1 MTRGTRLLLL
11 PVAAAAV
18 ITMTQTAYLLT
29 LCGAAR
35 ARARRR
41 CPPPE
46 GDLLIVALVP
56 AHDERGMIGGAVG
69 SLLACDYEPS
79 RREVVVIADNC
90 TDDTAAL
97 ARAAGATVWERDD
110 ADRPGK
116 GQAVAWGLA
125 RLERER
131 PQVEAVVMM
140 DADCTADLGVLAAL
154 AAPLRAGAD
163 AVQGA
168 YLASNPD
175 ASTTAALR
183 FAGYALMNLVR
194 PAGKEAL
201 GLSCG
206 LLGSGMAFTART
218 LATVPW
224 SAFSV
229 TEDKEQHLRLLERGL
244 RVRFAA
250 EAIVRSP
257 MPVSQARG
265 DTQQVRWETGNVELA
280 RRWVPRLLRPGV
292 RDGDVP
298 ALHAAWELVVPPL
311 SLIAA
316 PIPFVAILGRLGGS
330 RRLMWSSSLT
340 AVGLLAYV
348 LAGLRLAQAPASVF
362 RALLAAP
369 GLVVRRVVQYG
380 ALARGEGHREWRR
393 TGRE

>member
-1 MTRGTRLLLL
+1 MMSRTRLLLL
-11 PVAAAAV
+11 PVAGAAA
-18 ITMTQTAYLLT
+18 ITATQTAYLLT
-29 LCGAAR
+29 LCGAAL
-35 ARARRR
+35 ARSGREH
-41 CPPPE
+41 PPPVR
-46 GDLLIVALVP
+46 DLRLVALVP
-56 AHDERGMIGGAVG
+56 AHDERAMIAAAVQ
-69 SLLACDYEPS
+69 SLLACDYEPD

-90 TDDTAAL
+90 SDDTAAL
-97 ARAAGATVWERDD
+97 ARAEGATVWERHDVER
-110 ADRPGK
+110 AGK
-116 GQAVAWGLA
+116 GQAVAWGVA
-125 RLERER
+125 RLARER

-140 DADCTADLGVLAAL
+140 DADCTADPRLLAVLVAR
-154 AAPLRAGAD
+154 LRGGAD

-168 YLASNPD
+168 YMASNPD

-206 LLGSGMAFTART
+206 LLGSGMAFTVRT
-218 LATVPW
+218 LATVSW
-224 SAFSV
+224 SSFSV
-229 TEDKEQHLRLLERGL
+229 TEDKEQHLRLLEQGL

-257 MPVSQARG
+257 MPVSQDRG
-265 DTQQVRWETGNVELA
+265 DTQQVRWETGNVKLA
-280 RRWVPRLLRPGV
+280 RRWVPRLLRQGV
-292 RDGDVP
+292 RDGDVQ

-369 GLVVRRVVQYG
+369 RLVVRRVVQYG